1 MIQSLA
7 NTDIFKSLS
16 NEIARPAHAYL
27 FYGQDEMLNVEVAK
41 LFAMSIFCGKSAC
54 FNCEACKRTELFKNP
69 DLLIIDKPNIQVSD
83 IEGLID
89 NVQLKPM
96 IYDYKVVLIT
106 SSEGMNE
113 SSQNKLLKTLEEPNP
128 QVVFV
133 LACTNIEKLLPTIR
147 SRLNKHYIPNIDIEQ
162 VANDLNIQGVD
173 VSRFIHC
180 DITLTDAVRMAS
192 KQDDETL
199 DMVEKSIYNLKSSS
213 DIPTIVSGLKLTGE
227 QRVRYLQLMLNAI
240 NCALTNSVGVFNS
253 ALIQHIQSV
262 YKDRVLVKIIELV
275 NMAIRKINANVNFN
289 YVLDELFYNIL
300 KEKYLCK

>member
-1 MIQSLA
+1 MIQSLSNA
-7 NTDIFKSLS
+7 EVFKSLT
-16 NEIARPAHAYL
+16 NDIARPSHAYL

-113 SSQNKLLKTLEEPNP
+113 PAQNKLLKTLEEPNP

-133 LACTNIEKLLPTIR
+133 LACTNIEKLLPTVR
-147 SRLNKHYIPNIDIEQ
+147 SRLSKHYIPNIDLEHL
-162 VANDLNIQGVD
+162 ANDLNAKGID
-173 VSRFIHC
+173 ISKFIHC
-180 DITLTDAVRMAS
+180 DITLTDATRMAS
-192 KQDDETL
+192 KQDDAIL

-213 DIPTIVSGLKLTGE
+213 DIPAIVSGLKLVGE
-227 QRVRYLQLMLNAI
+227 QRVRYLQLMLNAV
-240 NCALTNSVGVFNS
+240 NCALTNFVGVFS
-253 ALIQHIQSV
+253 GELIQHIQSV
-262 YKDRVLVKIIELV
+262 YKDRVLVKIIELI
-275 NMAIRKINANVNFN
+275 NTAIRKVNANVNFN
-289 YVLDELFYNIL
+289 YVTDELFYNIL
-300 KEKYLCK
+300 KERYLCK